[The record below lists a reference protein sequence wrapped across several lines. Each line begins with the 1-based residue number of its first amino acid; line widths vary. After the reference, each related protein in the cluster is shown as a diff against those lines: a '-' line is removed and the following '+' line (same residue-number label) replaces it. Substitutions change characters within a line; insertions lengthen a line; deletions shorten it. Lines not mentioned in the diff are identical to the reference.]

1 MLDAAL
7 DAVMLLLAAR
17 FENRW
22 ICPWRL
28 LLGALIGSGTAWITR
43 TLAFSRG
50 QTALL
55 WLPTAYAMMLA
66 AQGKR
71 ALAHPV
77 RSICLLLCAA
87 GLMGGTLTALSGAAG
102 SLGIAY
108 AAGGV
113 CMAVMTASLIRARQ
127 AALDIKCVQIAC
139 SYRGRAVRFEAIIDS
154 GNTLSFIG
162 KYFAAKNA
170 KSVRI
175 CTLLNKP
182 SRREVEIDVDYIG
195 FDVPDAFVVG
205 YGLDYQEYY
214 RNLPY
219 IGVLK
224 PEIYS

>member
-1 MLDAAL
+1 MHKDLEKILITEEEIHEAAK
-7 DAVMLLLAAR
+7 R
-17 FENRW
+17 
-22 ICPWRL
+22 
-28 LLGALIGSGTAWITR
+28 
-43 TLAFSRG
+43 
-50 QTALL
+50 
-55 WLPTAYAMMLA
+55 LA
-66 AQGKR
+66 AQIEKDYADEEDIVLVGLLKGSVQFMADLLKHINKMCKIDFMCVSSYGK
-71 ALAHPV
+71 
-77 RSICLLLCAA
+77 
-87 GLMGGTLTALSGAAG
+87 GTKSTGRVNIIKDLSEP
-102 SLGIAY
+102 IDDKN
-108 AAGGV
+108 V
-113 CMAVMTASLIRARQ
+113 IIVE
-127 AALDIKCVQIAC
+127 D
-139 SYRGRAVRFEAIIDS
+139 IIDS